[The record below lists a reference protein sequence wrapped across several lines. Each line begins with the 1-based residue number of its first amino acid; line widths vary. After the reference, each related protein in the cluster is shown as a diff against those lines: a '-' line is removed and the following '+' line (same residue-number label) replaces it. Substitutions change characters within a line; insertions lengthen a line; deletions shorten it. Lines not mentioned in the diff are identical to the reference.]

1 MKDKKLRHLQYE
13 CKTEERFRNLMI
25 IIDADNKAHAADKC
39 MPKQVEIIL
48 RRTEAMKAEGSDMF
62 NYKLPLSGKEV
73 MELKALKP
81 GPAVKECLEYLMKT
95 AFVNPLMTKEEFIKL
110 LMGYRIRE

>member
-1 MKDKKLRHLQYE
+1 
-13 CKTEERFRNLMI
+13 
-25 IIDADNKAHAADKC
+25 
-39 MPKQVEIIL
+39 
-48 RRTEAMKAEGSDMF
+48 MKAEGSDMF

-81 GPAVKECLEYLMKT
+81 GLAVKECLEYLMKT

-110 LMGYRIRE
+110 LIGYRIRE